1 MKNTLKKIKKYC
13 LDIIFPPLC
22 ISCKSNLET
31 KRENLLNLCLNCEEK
46 IETNPNKDTIYLN
59 NKQFDYIYGSMY
71 ENKIIRNMI
80 HNLKYK
86 KIKYALNSIKIKI
99 IKPTVK
105 KYIDNFKEKDWIII
119 PIPIH
124 SSKKIERGFNQSSL
138 IAESLSDVLNKNDIR
153 ASVENNILI
162 KAKKTESQTKL
173 KRKNRRKNIKGAFKL
188 IKDGNLKGKDIILV
202 DDVFTTGS
210 TIKEAIKELDNADY
224 KSLVIFTVTK
234 N

>member
-1 MKNTLKKIKKYC
+1 MKNTLKKIQRYC

-31 KRENLLNLCLNCEEK
+31 KRGKLLNLCHNCEKK
-46 IETNPNKDTIYLN
+46 IEINPNKETVHVKG
-59 NKQFDYIYGSMY
+59 KQFDYISGSMY
-71 ENKIIRNMI
+71 ENNVTRNII

-86 KIKYALNSIKIKI
+86 QIKYALNPIKIKI
-99 IKPTVK
+99 IKPTIK
-105 KYIDNFKEKDWIII
+105 KYIENFKEKDWIII

-124 SSKKIERGFNQSSL
+124 SSKKIMRGFNQSNL
-138 IAESLSDVLNKNDIR
+138 IAESLSDTLNKN
-153 ASVENNILI
+153 NI
-162 KAKKTESQTKL
+162 KASIENTILTKTKKTQSQTKL
-173 KRKNRRKNIKGAFKL
+173 KKKDRKKNIEGAFKL
-188 IKDGNLKGKDIILV
+188 IKDNNLKDKDVILV

-224 KSLVIFTVTK
+224 GSLVIFTVAR